1 MTEMNVNCVTVDH
14 IVILCFCAR
23 GRKARHD
30 RGHMMFGRPWL
41 IGMVALAAAAA
52 SSPPFAGADEEAAAS
67 TSTAFVATIDIDW
80 SATLATT
87 RTTPTCQ
94 VVVEPPMWP
103 TSKIRETQLHWLS
116 ELGPEASPV
125 FWQSWWL
132 YPHTAVAELQP
143 GQWDFTQITPLLQDM
158 LNATHGRELVLQFGK
173 KTRLFCAIL
182 YKT

>member
-1 MTEMNVNCVTVDH
+1 MM
-14 IVILCFCAR
+14 R
-23 GRKARHD
+23 RMMSGRL
-30 RGHMMFGRPWL
+30 WL
-41 IGMVALAAAAA
+41 IGVVALAAAA
-52 SSPPFAGADEEAAAS
+52 SSPPFAGADEEAGDS
-67 TSTAFVATIDIDW
+67 TAGRAFVATIDIDW

>member
-1 MTEMNVNCVTVDH
+1 MNVNCVTVDH

>member
-1 MTEMNVNCVTVDH
+1 M
-14 IVILCFCAR
+14 LR
-23 GRKARHD
+23 R
-30 RGHMMFGRPWL
+30 MMFGRPWL